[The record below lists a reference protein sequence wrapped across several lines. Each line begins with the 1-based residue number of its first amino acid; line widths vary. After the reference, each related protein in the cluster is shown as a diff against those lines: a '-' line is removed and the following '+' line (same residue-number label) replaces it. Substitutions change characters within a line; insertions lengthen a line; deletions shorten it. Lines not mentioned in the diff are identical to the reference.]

1 MDFECFDV
9 GLGSGTL
16 LDAVGREAGLGPEL
30 LVPAV
35 VFDGDFCS

>member
-16 LDAVGREAGLGPEL
+16 HDTVGRAAGLGPGL
-30 LVPAV
+30 LAPAV
-35 VFDGDFCS
+35 VFDGDF

>member
-16 LDAVGREAGLGPEL
+16 HDALGREAGLGPEL
-30 LVPAV
+30 LAPAAA
-35 VFDGDFCS
+35 FDGDL